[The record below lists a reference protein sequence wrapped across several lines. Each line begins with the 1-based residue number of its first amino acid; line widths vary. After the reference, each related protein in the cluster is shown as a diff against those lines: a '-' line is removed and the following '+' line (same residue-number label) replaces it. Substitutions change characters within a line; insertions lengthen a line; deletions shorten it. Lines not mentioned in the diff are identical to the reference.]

1 MVSNTSKGLGVIA
14 LSAVVISSMV
24 GGGAYDLPKNM
35 AEIAGAGAIIL
46 AWLIT
51 GIGIY
56 FIANTFRV
64 LAVLKPDLKA
74 GIYMYA
80 RDGFGPYAGFLI
92 GWGYWLCQIFGNVGY
107 AVITMDAL
115 NYFFPPYFEGGN
127 NLYSIIGG
135 SLLIWIFNFL
145 VLQGVKQASVIN
157 VIGTIA
163 NFLALGIFIVVMLF
177 VFNID
182 QFHFDFWGHLTTD
195 GEKDL
200 GSIPTQIKS
209 TMLVTLWS
217 FMGIEG
223 AVVLS
228 GKARSQTD
236 VSAATLI
243 GFIGCLLIYCML
255 SLLPLGFMTQA
266 EIAAAPSPSSAE
278 ILEKAIGPIGSWI
291 MNIGMLVAILVSW
304 LAWTLI
310 ASAIPQA
317 AAENGTFPK
326 LFAKENAKGAPI
338 VSLFITSSIMQLAMI
353 LVYFANDA
361 WHTMLSISSVMVVP
375 AYLAS
380 TAYLLKL
387 CNDKKYPDSAPI
399 RKGIAYFSSIVGVLF
414 SIGLFYAAGWNY
426 LMLATWFFVIGIPV
440 YIWAKKQQ
448 SENKGQPLFTK
459 KELVV
464 TIIISSIA
472 VLSLI
477 LSLSGVIQA

>member
-35 AEIAGAGAIIL
+35 AEFAGAGAIIL
-46 AWLIT
+46 AWIIT

-64 LAVLKPDLKA
+64 LSVVKPDLKA

-135 SLLIWIFNFL
+135 SLLIWVFNFL

-157 VIGTIA
+157 VIGTVA

-182 QFHFDFWGHLTTD
+182 KFHFDFWGHLTTG

-200 GSIPTQIKS
+200 GSIPAQVKS

-228 GKARSQTD
+228 GKARSQKD
-236 VSAATLI
+236 VSMATLI

-266 EIAAAPSPSSAE
+266 EIAVAPSPSSAE
-278 ILEKAIGPIGSWI
+278 ILEKAIGPWGARI

-304 LAWTLI
+304 LAWTI
-310 ASAIPQA
+310 ITSAIPQA
-317 AAENGTFPK
+317 AGENGTFPK
-326 LFAKENAKGAPI
+326 IFAKENSKGAPI
-338 VSLFITSSIMQLAMI
+338 VSLFVTSGLMQLAMI

-380 TAYLLKL
+380 TAYLCKI
-387 CNDKKYPDSAPI
+387 CKDKEYPDSAPVS
-399 RKGIAYFSSIVGVLF
+399 KKVAYFSGIVGVLF
-414 SIGLFYAAGWNY
+414 SVGLFYAAGWNY
-426 LMLATWFFVIGIPV
+426 LMLAAWFFVIGIPV
-440 YIWAKKQQ
+440 YIFAKHQQ
-448 SENKGQPLFTK
+448 STDKSTPLFTK
-459 KELVV
+459 REMLVTGV
-464 TIIISSIA
+464 IVGVA